1 MTSLSAAPA
10 ERKRRSGQYATT
22 LAAWSVL
29 FVSSPT
35 HAQGPERVELTWQ
48 APAGCPS
55 AAEVRARIHQ
65 LVGATTANGS
75 RLRARAVVTRNPDG
89 RFHLRLLVEM
99 DEVTGERHIE
109 GRSCVDLAGAAAV
122 NIVLLL
128 GSAPPS
134 DASSAEPDSEGAAPV
149 SLQPSAAEAEPELD
163 QAQPL
168 ATRGEPHDESSAREW
183 RVLLRLPIA
192 ALGLGPLPRPSV
204 GLALGAGL
212 ELGNWSILAETAAWL
227 QQTVQATRA
236 GVGIDITHVDASL
249 RTCRTFAWGMF
260 EVAPCVR
267 VSLRHIWA
275 RGAGAHVSART
286 AESTWIAPGMGAQLA
301 LPVSDWLK
309 LFAVG
314 DAQLETARPRVSIDG
329 VGPVSQL
336 APASVSFAVGAEW
349 SL

>member
-35 HAQGPERVELTWQ
+35 HAQGPERVDLTWQ
-48 APAGCPS
+48 APADCPS

-134 DASSAEPDSEGAAPV
+134 DASSAEPVSE
-149 SLQPSAAEAEPELD
+149 
-163 QAQPL
+163 
-168 ATRGEPHDESSAREW
+168 
-183 RVLLRLPIA
+183 
-192 ALGLGPLPRPSV
+192 
-204 GLALGAGL
+204 
-212 ELGNWSILAETAAWL
+212 
-227 QQTVQATRA
+227 
-236 GVGIDITHVDASL
+236 
-249 RTCRTFAWGMF
+249 
-260 EVAPCVR
+260 
-267 VSLRHIWA
+267 
-275 RGAGAHVSART
+275 
-286 AESTWIAPGMGAQLA
+286 
-301 LPVSDWLK
+301 
-309 LFAVG
+309 
-314 DAQLETARPRVSIDG
+314 
-329 VGPVSQL
+329 
-336 APASVSFAVGAEW
+336 
-349 SL
+349 